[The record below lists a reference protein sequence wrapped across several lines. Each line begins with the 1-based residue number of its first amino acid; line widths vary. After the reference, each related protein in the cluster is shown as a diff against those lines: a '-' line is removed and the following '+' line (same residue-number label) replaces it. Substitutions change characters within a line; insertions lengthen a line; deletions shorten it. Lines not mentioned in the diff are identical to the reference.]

1 MAKRESL
8 AWAAGIAT
16 LLFARASLADHY
28 QVPSGS
34 MRPTVEVGDHIVVNK
49 LAFGLRAPMSNAYVL
64 RGADP
69 TRGDVVVLDSPEDG
83 TVLLKR
89 VVAIPGDVVSVQ
101 DGEVELN
108 GRRAPRAYAIRRDGD
123 GGPDF
128 GPLTLPPDAYLVLG
142 DNRGD
147 SHDGRVFGLV
157 ARQAVLGRAVGV
169 VWRNGGPVWRPL

>member
-89 VVAIPGDVVSVQ
+89 D
-101 DGEVELN
+101 L
-108 GRRAPRAYAIRRDGD
+108 
-123 GGPDF
+123 
-128 GPLTLPPDAYLVLG
+128 
-142 DNRGD
+142 
-147 SHDGRVFGLV
+147 
-157 ARQAVLGRAVGV
+157 
-169 VWRNGGPVWRPL
+169 